1 MAADEGRPE
10 GLEQAQ
16 SESPGAEERL
26 AAALARGVSRTLGAH
41 GGATLTEFTLRTGRR
56 VDVIGVDAR
65 ADVLDLSIA
74 QQQMVEI
81 KTSVADFRSDGKW
94 PEYLDFCD
102 YFYFAVPED
111 FPRELL
117 PDDCGVMV
125 ADAYE
130 ALILVPSEARPVNG
144 SRRRALILRF
154 ARPAGLRRTRSL
166 TPGNQPGYAPRQG
179 SSPDP

>member
-1 MAADEGRPE
+1 VAGNDDQRDEIKQAGDETAAAD
-10 GLEQAQ
+10 
-16 SESPGAEERL
+16 ERL
-26 AAALARGVSRTLGAH
+26 AAALARGVSRTLRAH

-56 VDVIGVDAR
+56 VDVIGVDDEGR
-65 ADVLDLSIA
+65 VTI
-74 QQQMVEI
+74 VEI

-111 FPRELL
+111 FPRDLL
-117 PDDCGVMV
+117 PGACGVMV

-130 ALILVPSEARPVNG
+130 ALILVPAEARPVNG

-154 ARPAGLRRTRSL
+154 ARAAAQRLNAYTD
-166 TPGNQPGYAPRQG
+166 PR
-179 SSPDP
+179 D

>member
-1 MAADEGRPE
+1 MAGNDDQRDEVK
-10 GLEQAQ
+10 QAGD
-16 SESPGAEERL
+16 ETAAVDERL
-26 AAALARGVSRTLGAH
+26 AAALARGVSRTLRAH
-41 GGATLTEFTLRTGRR
+41 VGATLTEFTLRTGRR
-56 VDVIGVDAR
+56 VDVIGVDDEGR
-65 ADVLDLSIA
+65 ITI
-74 QQQMVEI
+74 VEI

-117 PDDCGVMV
+117 PGECGLMV

-130 ALILVPSEARPVNG
+130 ALILVPAEARPVNG

-154 ARPAGLRRTRSL
+154 ARAAAQRLNAYTD
-166 TPGNQPGYAPRQG
+166 PRE
-179 SSPDP
+179 

>member
-1 MAADEGRPE
+1 MAGNDDQRDEVKQAGDETAAAD
-10 GLEQAQ
+10 
-16 SESPGAEERL
+16 ERL
-26 AAALARGVSRTLGAH
+26 AAALARGVSRTLRAH

-56 VDVIGVDAR
+56 VDVIGVDDEGR
-65 ADVLDLSIA
+65 VTI
-74 QQQMVEI
+74 VEI

-111 FPRELL
+111 FPRDLL
-117 PDDCGVMV
+117 PGACGVMV

-154 ARPAGLRRTRSL
+154 ARAAAQRLNAYTD
-166 TPGNQPGYAPRQG
+166 PR
-179 SSPDP
+179 D

>member
-56 VDVIGVDAR
+56 VDVIGVDDR
-65 ADVLDLSIA
+65 GEITI
-74 QQQMVEI
+74 VEI

-102 YFYFAVPED
+102 YFYFAVPEG

-154 ARPAGLRRTRSL
+154 ARAAAQRLNAYTD
-166 TPGNQPGYAPRQG
+166 PR
-179 SSPDP
+179 D

>member
-1 MAADEGRPE
+1 MAADEDQRDDVD
-10 GLEQAQ
+10 LAKDQAD
-16 SESPGAEERL
+16 SETAADEPL
-26 AAALARGVSRTLGAH
+26 AAALARGVSRTLRSH

-56 VDVIGVDAR
+56 VDVIGVDDEGR
-65 ADVLDLSIA
+65 ITI
-74 QQQMVEI
+74 VEI

-117 PDDCGVMV
+117 PRECGLMV

-154 ARPAGLRRTRSL
+154 ARAAAQRLNAYTD
-166 TPGNQPGYAPRQG
+166 PRE
-179 SSPDP
+179 

>member
-1 MAADEGRPE
+1 MAAGDDQQKDRGEATE
-10 GLEQAQ
+10 
-16 SESPGAEERL
+16 AEERL
-26 AAALARGVSRTLGAH
+26 AAALARGVSRTLRAH

-56 VDVIGVDAR
+56 VDVIGVDDDGR
-65 ADVLDLSIA
+65 VTI
-74 QQQMVEI
+74 VEI

-102 YFYFAVPED
+102 HFYFAVPEE
-111 FPRELL
+111 FPREIL
-117 PDDCGVMV
+117 PDDCGIMV

-154 ARPAGLRRTRSL
+154 ARAAAERLNAYTD
-166 TPGNQPGYAPRQG
+166 PRE
-179 SSPDP
+179 

>member
-56 VDVIGVDAR
+56 VDVIGVDDR
-65 ADVLDLSIA
+65 GEITI
-74 QQQMVEI
+74 VEI

-154 ARPAGLRRTRSL
+154 ARAAAQRLNTY
-166 TPGNQPGYAPRQG
+166 TDPR
-179 SSPDP
+179 D